1 MVRRLKLVEA
11 NKAAVTV
18 VVTRMVELD
27 SVVEVEATLLS
38 LSPVLP
44 VRAPAVRRLAVVLL
58 EPNRGV
64 VGKVLPETNA
74 MEEDLELRTVNAPS
88 AVEVAKGVFKERD
101 IRVVVVDEGILE
113 VSVRFSV
120 ELDSVAVP

>member
-64 VGKVLPETNA
+64 VGKVLAETNA

-101 IRVVVVDEGILE
+101 IRVVDVDEGILE